1 MATSNM
7 FMYRH
12 DMTHKNICSIFI
24 TCVTQLENTVYSG
37 KVTTAKFSKIN
48 FYNEYVVHLGRP
60 KSPIIL
66 Q

>member
-1 MATSNM
+1 
-7 FMYRH
+7 MYRH
-12 DMTHKNICSIFI
+12 DMTRNNICSTFI
-24 TCVTQLENTVYSG
+24 ASVMQLENTVYCG